1 MDRYTIEQKMKSAA
15 AFLVII
21 ILLPYIISV
30 FVNGADAASGEGSV
44 FYVKVKVPDTEEADG
59 IAEIGW
65 TDCLAGILAKEV
77 PEDFGEE
84 AMKAQAVVIRTQIYR
99 ELESSGDKILTLERM
114 TLEEMKKQWGQEKAL
129 DYYNKYIRAV
139 EQTDDTVLMYGD
151 GYAWTP
157 FHQSSSGMTRSAA
170 EVMGTEEFPYVAVR
184 ECPDDKEAD
193 NEIQVFTFSY
203 EEIQAACRDF
213 LVAAD
218 DGEQAEKGYTF
229 ADFEIQEYDSAGY
242 VSRLRIGDTVC
253 TGDQFRDALDLPSSC
268 FSFSEL
274 REGKAG
280 SGIKITTAG
289 NGHGIGMSLWTA
301 EKMDE
306 DGSTY
311 EEILSFFFE
320 GTELRKDIQETELF
334 RNTGLPEDKK
344 GIP

>member
-170 EVMGTEEFPYVAVR
+170 EVMGTEEFPYVADR
-184 ECPDDKEAD
+184 ECPDDKGAD

-289 NGHGIGMSLWTA
+289 NGHGLGMSLWTA

-320 GTELRKDIQETELF
+320 GIELRKDIQETELF
-334 RNTGLPEDKK
+334 
-344 GIP
+344 

>member
-30 FVNGADAASGEGSV
+30 FVNGADAAAGEGSV

-253 TGDQFRDALDLPSSC
+253 TGDRFRDALDLPSSC

-289 NGHGIGMSLWTA
+289 NGHGLGMSLWTA

-334 RNTGLPEDKK
+334 
-344 GIP
+344 

>member
-30 FVNGADAASGEGSV
+30 FVNGADAAAGEGSV

-274 REGKAG
+274 WEGKAG

-289 NGHGIGMSLWTA
+289 NGHGLGMSLWTA

-334 RNTGLPEDKK
+334 
-344 GIP
+344 

>member
-44 FYVKVKVPDTEEADG
+44 FYVKVKVPDAEEADG

-99 ELESSGDKILTLERM
+99 ELESSGDKILTLERI

-289 NGHGIGMSLWTA
+289 NGHGLGMSLWTA

-334 RNTGLPEDKK
+334 
-344 GIP
+344 

>member
-44 FYVKVKVPDTEEADG
+44 FYVKIKVPDTEEADG

-157 FHQSSSGMTRSAA
+157 FHKSSSGMTRSAA

-289 NGHGIGMSLWTA
+289 NGHGLGMSLWTA

-334 RNTGLPEDKK
+334 
-344 GIP
+344 

>member
-1 MDRYTIEQKMKSAA
+1 MERYTIEQKMKSAA

-30 FVNGADAASGEGSV
+30 FVNGADAAAGEGSV

-289 NGHGIGMSLWTA
+289 NGHGLGMSLWTA

-334 RNTGLPEDKK
+334 
-344 GIP
+344 

>member
-268 FSFSEL
+268 FSFSEI

-289 NGHGIGMSLWTA
+289 NGHGLGMSLWTA

-334 RNTGLPEDKK
+334 
-344 GIP
+344 

>member
-30 FVNGADAASGEGSV
+30 FVNGADAAAGESSV

-253 TGDQFRDALDLPSSC
+253 TGDQFRDALELPSSC

-289 NGHGIGMSLWTA
+289 NGHGLGMSLWTA

-334 RNTGLPEDKK
+334 
-344 GIP
+344 

>member
-1 MDRYTIEQKMKSAA
+1 MDRYTIEQKLKSAA

-30 FVNGADAASGEGSV
+30 FVNGADAAAGEGSV

-253 TGDQFRDALDLPSSC
+253 TGDQFRDALELPSSC

-289 NGHGIGMSLWTA
+289 NGHGLGMSLWTA

-334 RNTGLPEDKK
+334 
-344 GIP
+344 

>member
-184 ECPDDKEAD
+184 ECPDDKAAD

-289 NGHGIGMSLWTA
+289 NGHGLGMSLWTA

-334 RNTGLPEDKK
+334 
-344 GIP
+344 

>member
-1 MDRYTIEQKMKSAA
+1 MISTAISSVSCTDGGTPVYTDSSAP
-15 AFLVII
+15 VERRVED
-21 ILLPYIISV
+21 LLS
-30 FVNGADAASGEGSV
+30 
-44 FYVKVKVPDTEEADG
+44 
-59 IAEIGW
+59 
-65 TDCLAGILAKEV
+65 
-77 PEDFGEE
+77 
-84 AMKAQAVVIRTQIYR
+84 
-99 ELESSGDKILTLERM
+99 RM

-289 NGHGIGMSLWTA
+289 NGHGLGMSLWTA

-334 RNTGLPEDKK
+334 
-344 GIP
+344 

>member
-30 FVNGADAASGEGSV
+30 FVNGADAASGESSV

-289 NGHGIGMSLWTA
+289 NGHGLGMSLWTA

-334 RNTGLPEDKK
+334 
-344 GIP
+344 

>member
-30 FVNGADAASGEGSV
+30 FVNGADAAAGEGSV

-170 EVMGTEEFPYVAVR
+170 EVMGTEEFPYVAVG

-218 DGEQAEKGYTF
+218 DGGQAEKAYTF
-229 ADFEIQEYDSAGY
+229 ADFGIQEYDSAGY

-289 NGHGIGMSLWTA
+289 NGHGLGMSLWTA

-334 RNTGLPEDKK
+334 
-344 GIP
+344 

>member
-30 FVNGADAASGEGSV
+30 FVNGADAAAGEGSV

-280 SGIKITTAG
+280 SGIKITTGG
-289 NGHGIGMSLWTA
+289 NGHGLGMSLWTA

-334 RNTGLPEDKK
+334 
-344 GIP
+344 

>member
-229 ADFEIQEYDSAGY
+229 ADFEIQEDDSAGY

-289 NGHGIGMSLWTA
+289 NGHGLGMSLWTA

-334 RNTGLPEDKK
+334 
-344 GIP
+344 

>member
-30 FVNGADAASGEGSV
+30 FVNGADAAAGEGSV

-268 FSFSEL
+268 FSFSVL

-280 SGIKITTAG
+280 SGIKITNAG
-289 NGHGIGMSLWTA
+289 NGHGLGMSLWTA

-334 RNTGLPEDKK
+334 
-344 GIP
+344 